1 MGKYEILSK
10 YLILGIIFLI
20 ILDLVIKYLG
30 EIYIPAGTSI
40 DALPFLDLIIIYNSG
55 IAFGFLDTGNFIVS
69 TLISLIGIVIV
80 LFLFKLIKQEE
91 KRINIFAFS
100 LIISGALGNIIDRTI
115 DGYVTDLFHLY
126 ISKFSFFVFN
136 PADFYISVGAILIIF
151 SEIFI
156 KNENN

>member
-30 EIYIPAGTSI
+30 EIYIPAGSSI

-80 LFLFKLIKQEE
+80 LFLFKLIK
-91 KRINIFAFS
+91 K
-100 LIISGALGNIIDRTI
+100 
-115 DGYVTDLFHLY
+115 
-126 ISKFSFFVFN
+126 SFVR
-136 PADFYISVGAILIIF
+136 
-151 SEIFI
+151 
-156 KNENN
+156 